1 MDLLT
6 LPQWLTLAII
16 LATLALLALEV
27 LRVDVTAMLALV
39 ALVVTGVLPA
49 EHALDGFSSDPVMA
63 VAGALVLSAA
73 IVQTGIADRIGD
85 TIGRLAGQGT
95 LRALVVLMLATAAM
109 SAFTHHLM
117 VTAMMVPVAIG
128 VARGGA
134 VPPSRYLMPVSLAA
148 SIGATLTLIG
158 APAFLVADHVLQR
171 ASGVT

>member
-109 SAFTHHLM
+109 GRTGRSA
-117 VTAMMVPVAIG
+117 
-128 VARGGA
+128 
-134 VPPSRYLMPVSLAA
+134 
-148 SIGATLTLIG
+148 
-158 APAFLVADHVLQR
+158 R
-171 ASGVT
+171 A